1 MKPPNALA
9 LALWR
14 QNLQQNLHQLGMRF
28 QEEMA
33 APKPANIVCEHC
45 NKGFLD
51 KKSLSVHLYKVHGR
65 QASVRQYM
73 DSTVCGACL
82 KDYHNIQKLRQ
93 HLQYKKGR
101 CLRILQSVWFPFEED
116 GLRDFVPTAEIK
128 SAHRL
133 PAMQCFGPFL
143 PPRADWQLER
153 PLKPFPHMEE
163 YQEAQV
169 NMNEAQA
176 QHQQEEQPVPPQVQ
190 VERDAGLFEQLVQ
203 YVKQAALPFSPP
215 TWDLLDASAFATLT
229 EFAAC
234 LQDELVYEMDP
245 QLHLEVFGWLEKI
258 LADHFRLQRGPAF
271 PQPAES
277 LPRYIPKTTKKIDTS
292 PEWRQDHQKKVIAL
306 ATPIPRAPAPATGT
320 KYILYAYAGHRRDGD
335 VVEWTEF
342 FNKQFSANIIMVTVD
357 IVYEA
362 ELCDLRTEKSKAF
375 WLDAVKAG
383 YFSAL
388 LGAPPCETWSAARF
402 RALLLNDGGPP
413 PLRSLEEP
421 WGLADGVLKHQKQV
435 LVANDLLQVWITM
448 MVAALF
454 SDTPYLI
461 WSILHRHGTYQMPQA
476 FGSWLSWPGL
486 RCFLP
491 SKGI

>member
-1 MKPPNALA
+1 M
-9 LALWR
+9 
-14 QNLQQNLHQLGMRF
+14 
-28 QEEMA
+28 
-33 APKPANIVCEHC
+33 
-45 NKGFLD
+45 
-51 KKSLSVHLYKVHGR
+51 
-65 QASVRQYM
+65 
-73 DSTVCGACL
+73 
-82 KDYHNIQKLRQ
+82 
-93 HLQYKKGR
+93 
-101 CLRILQSVWFPFEED
+101 
-116 GLRDFVPTAEIK
+116 
-128 SAHRL
+128 
-133 PAMQCFGPFL
+133 
-143 PPRADWQLER
+143 
-153 PLKPFPHMEE
+153 
-163 YQEAQV
+163 
-169 NMNEAQA
+169 
-176 QHQQEEQPVPPQVQ
+176 
-190 VERDAGLFEQLVQ
+190 LVYLNSW

-215 TWDLLDASAFATLT
+215 TWDLLDVSAFATLT

-454 SDTPYLI
+454 SDTPYLMEHPAPSRYI
-461 WSILHRHGTYQMPQA
+461 SDAPSVWKLAELAWIEM
-476 FGSWLSWPGL
+476 
-486 RCFLP
+486 LP
-491 SKGI
+491 SVKRHLIYQGLFGAPSAKPTVFFVHKLPQFEQILRSWQDPEAHPANWIQLSGKDQNGAWKTTRAKAYPARLNAALVENVFRQALANFDVQPDDAFESAAATIVAAQRTSGQTIGPDYVQ